1 MSNDE
6 SILKELKILFVE
18 DEVNISK
25 LLKDA
30 LADYFYSFTVASDG
44 LEGLEK
50 FKNINPD
57 IVITDIMMPNLDG
70 LEMTK
75 EIRKINEDI
84 PIIVLS
90 AFSDKEKLLKAIDIG
105 ITKYFIKPFDP
116 EEVLEYLVFI
126 ANKLNKNRIVCLN
139 EDFSFDTNGSNPN
152 LLKTLLEQKLLNFV
166 AIDFKG
172 TKDKFYDITKS
183 NYYNKFLE
191 SLHILEDSD
200 IEYEVRTTL
209 HEDLLDED
217 DINEMQRVLIDNGY
231 HQNYYIQNFLETEN
245 LSNLKSSEKIFDKSK
260 LLSNLNIVWR
270 N

>member
-30 LADYFYSFTVASDG
+30 LSDYFYSFSLASDG

-75 EIRKINEDI
+75 EIRTMNEDI

-90 AFSDKEKLLKAIDIG
+90 AFSDKDKLLKAIDIG

-116 EEVLEYLVFI
+116 EEVLEYLIFI

-139 EDFSFDTNGSNPN
+139 KDFSFDTNTNN
-152 LLKTLLEQKLLNFV
+152 LFENEKLVN
-166 AIDFKG
+166 
-172 TKDKFYDITKS
+172 ITKREKKFISLLLGDRNNITSS
-183 NYYNKFLE
+183 NNIK
-191 SLHILEDSD
+191 S
-200 IEYEVRTTL
+200 TL
-209 HEDLLDED
+209 WDED
-217 DINEMQRVLIDNGY
+217 GVTDERLRTFVKRLRAKTNKELIKNISGQGYIIN
-231 HQNYYIQNFLETEN
+231 
-245 LSNLKSSEKIFDKSK
+245 K
-260 LLSNLNIVWR
+260 
-270 N
+270 

>member
-139 EDFSFDTNGSNPN
+139 EDFSFDTNTNN
-152 LLKTLLEQKLLNFV
+152 LFENEKLVN
-166 AIDFKG
+166 
-172 TKDKFYDITKS
+172 ITKREKKFISLLLGDRS
-183 NYYNKFLE
+183 NIT
-191 SLHILEDSD
+191 STDS
-200 IEYEVRTTL
+200 IKSTL
-209 HEDLLDED
+209 WDED
-217 DINEMQRVLIDNGY
+217 NITDERLRTFVKRLRAKTNKELIKNISGQGYIIN
-231 HQNYYIQNFLETEN
+231 
-245 LSNLKSSEKIFDKSK
+245 K
-260 LLSNLNIVWR
+260 
-270 N
+270 